1 MNKLKSKTNISDYV
15 IRMKVKRGTEFPVSK
30 SLKFLILNELIQIEN

>member
-1 MNKLKSKTNISDYV
+1 MNELKSKTNISDYV
-15 IRMKVKRGTEFPVSK
+15 IRMKVKRGTVSPVSK